1 MNAASLI
8 LIGAPILPAF
18 QPNLS
23 PEAIA
28 EKENALASSA
38 LIGKVTNRA
47 ENDEANNA
55 RKTLKEVSSA
65 IDKARKKLT
74 EPFVEAQRALIRAA
88 EPHIDELNQEDARL
102 QLLIKDFT
110 LVEQKRIREEQE
122 AQAREIARIEA
133 ERQAELLRIAREQA
147 AKEAAL
153 ERERLEAERKERE
166 ATEAIERQAR
176 EATNKKQREAAE
188 KARIEAVQRAEAAR
202 IERERQQAELQARAQ
217 ADALAASERAA
228 EAARIESKPVEITR
242 SVGQVVKKVWKITQ
256 INDFQLLKA
265 RPDFVR
271 KIEWDMVAIKAA
283 LDAGDKLPGVT
294 AEQDISVGARG
305 RAQRTIDI

>member
-1 MNAASLI
+1 MNTSVI

-47 ENDEANNA
+47 ENDAANNA
-55 RKTLKEVSSA
+55 RKALKEVSSA

-110 LVEQKRIREEQE
+110 LAEQKRIREEQE
-122 AQAREIARIEA
+122 AQARELARIEA

-166 ATEAIERQAR
+166 AAEAIERQAR
-176 EATNKKQREAAE
+176 EATNKKQREAA
-188 KARIEAVQRAEAAR
+188 
-202 IERERQQAELQARAQ
+202 
-217 ADALAASERAA
+217 
-228 EAARIESKPVEITR
+228 
-242 SVGQVVKKVWKITQ
+242 
-256 INDFQLLKA
+256 
-265 RPDFVR
+265 
-271 KIEWDMVAIKAA
+271 
-283 LDAGDKLPGVT
+283 
-294 AEQDISVGARG
+294 
-305 RAQRTIDI
+305 